1 MKISEFYK
9 IPSDLKLTT
18 WFDSYCIEELSKHR
32 DHLNNY
38 AMRLY
43 RNRVNETI
51 KTDRKKLYKLIE
63 EKIKE
68 I

>member
-1 MKISEFYK
+1 
-9 IPSDLKLTT
+9 LKLAS
-18 WFDSYCIEELSKHR
+18 WFDSYCIEELGKHR
-32 DHLNNY
+32 DYLNNY

-43 RNRVNETI
+43 RNRVNETV

-63 EKIKE
+63 TKIEE